1 MKKPADKKKKKRTPR
16 RHSREESGGQ
26 IAARDESPVLPPEA
40 AEEKG
45 KGDTGKAPVQQI
57 AGRKAVEKKPE
68 KRKDGKSSVGKYF
81 SMAVQFLREA
91 KIELKKVKWP
101 TRKELL
107 ASTAM
112 VIFLVLIAA
121 LFLGVIDFGLIKI
134 IKGVVG

>member
-1 MKKPADKKKKKRTPR
+1 MKKPADKKKKKRSTR
-16 RHSREESGGQ
+16 RHSREESGVQ
-26 IAARDESPVLPPEA
+26 IAARDESPILPPEV
-40 AEEKG
+40 EEKG
-45 KGDTGKAPVQQI
+45 KGETGKPPVQQI
-57 AGRKAVEKKPE
+57 AARKAVEKKPE
-68 KRKDGKSSVGKYF
+68 KRKDGKSSLGKAF

-91 KIELKKVKWP
+91 KMELKKVKWP

-121 LFLGVIDFGLIKI
+121 IFLGVIDFGLIKI